1 MCIVSFWL
9 CFLLI
14 HENLY
19 RWAFTIDCISMC
31 GRRTGDN
38 KNSVGSRRELG
49 YVGRGG
55 ILSRRELC
63 RWLQNEGIGS
73 YIQRVCIGTHSMA
86 SHIWNRAYRVK
97 SSLLITDRVEQLR
110 RLFYTEDLLRI
121 FLKKI
126 ESILSYQKIVLL
138 LFTFRYDHI
147 HTNIF
152 Y

>member
-1 MCIVSFWL
+1 MQGMVEFQQDYLMCIVSFWL

-31 GRRTGDN
+31 GGRTGDN

-73 YIQRVCIGTHSMA
+73 YIQISESVYWHTFNGQ
-86 SHIWNRAYRVK
+86 SHLKQGISCKIIAI
-97 SSLLITDRVEQLR
+97 ITDRIEQLR

-126 ESILSYQKIVLL
+126 ESILSY
-138 LFTFRYDHI
+138 
-147 HTNIF
+147 
-152 Y
+152 